1 MFRKLGD
8 KWQFEVAPLNWK
20 APDTGQ
26 HTERPLRL
34 RLKPRARNVPT
45 ASATP
50 TKPASWPITAAAGSH
65 RRRPSSPARRA
76 FQSARSSSTRLRPLI
91 LAW

>member
-26 HTERPLRL
+26 HTEAARL

-50 TKPASWPITAAAGSH
+50 TKPASSSRPPPVLTGGG
-65 RRRPSSPARRA
+65 RRLPARRA

>member
-26 HTERPLRL
+26 H
-34 RLKPRARNVPT
+34 RAAP
-45 ASATP
+45 ASAETQ
-50 TKPASWPITAAAGSH
+50 GSE
-65 RRRPSSPARRA
+65 
-76 FQSARSSSTRLRPLI
+76 RSDGQRD
-91 LAW
+91 AN

>member
-26 HTERPLRL
+26 HAEAAP
-34 RLKPRARNVPT
+34 
-45 ASATP
+45 ASAETQ
-50 TKPASWPITAAAGSH
+50 GSE
-65 RRRPSSPARRA
+65 
-76 FQSARSSSTRLRPLI
+76 RSDAQI
-91 LAW
+91 DAN

>member
-26 HTERPLRL
+26 HR
-34 RLKPRARNVPT
+34 
-45 ASATP
+45 
-50 TKPASWPITAAAGSH
+50 G
-65 RRRPSSPARRA
+65 
-76 FQSARSSSTRLRPLI
+76 RSGFG
-91 LAW
+91 